1 MDFKDTPEDAD
12 FRAEVRAWLDA
23 NATPLAAGEDREIPM
38 FTDGERDDDV
48 PQQQAWQKKL
58 FDAGWGVITWPK
70 EFGGRE
76 ATPMQNFIF
85 RQEMARYDVPS
96 SEIYLVPH
104 GMVGPTIITHGTSE
118 QTHRW
123 IPKLAEGS
131 EIWCQ
136 LWSEPGAGSDLASLQ
151 TKCERD
157 TSSGDWI
164 LNGQKVWTTGAQW
177 SRWGLII
184 TRTDPDLPKHRGL
197 TVFVVDMHAPGVTV
211 VPLRQITGG
220 ADFNEVFFDD
230 VRVPD
235 DQRIGDINDGWRVA
249 MTTLMFERF
258 AVGTG
263 GSGEGMVTPLIKLA
277 KSLSRN
283 GPDQDGCRAIDDEHV
298 QQEIAKAYVKA
309 KLLTLTGYRVL
320 SKIAKGAAPGAEG
333 SIMKLVRTGLIYEV
347 SQLGTDLLGMSGALT
362 GSTAPDESFWS
373 LNFLGSM
380 GAKIGGGTD
389 DIMRN
394 ILGERVLGLPK
405 EPQVDRDMPF
415 RQARSLSAKHA

>member
-1 MDFKDTPEDAD
+1 MDFRDTPEDAA
-12 FRAEVRAWLDA
+12 FRALVRAWLDH
-23 NATPLAAGEDREIPM
+23 NATLLAPGEDRETPM
-38 FTDGERDDDV
+38 FTDGEREGDITD
-48 PQQQAWQKKL
+48 QQAWQQKL
-58 FDAGWGVITWPK
+58 YDAGWGVITWPT
-70 EFGGRE
+70 EFGGRD

-85 RQEMARYDVPS
+85 RQEMDRYDVAS
-96 SEIYLVPH
+96 AEIYLVQH
-104 GMVGPTIITHGTSE
+104 GMVGPTIITHGTAA
-118 QTHRW
+118 QTQRF

-136 LWSEPGAGSDLASLQ
+136 LWSEPNAGSDLASLQ
-151 TKCERD
+151 SKCERD
-157 TSSGDWI
+157 SSSGDWI

-184 TRTDPDLPKHRGL
+184 TRTDPELPKHRGL

-230 VRVPD
+230 VRIPD

-263 GSGEGMVTPLIKLA
+263 GSGEGMVAPLLKLA
-277 KSLSRN
+277 QSLSRN
-283 GPDQDGCRAIDDEHV
+283 GGRAIDDHHV
-298 QQEIAKAYVKA
+298 QQEMAETYIKA
-309 KLLTLTGYRVL
+309 KLLTLTGYRAL
-320 SKIAKGAAPGAEG
+320 SKIAKGGAPGAEG
-333 SIMKLVRTGLIYEV
+333 SIMKLVRTGLIYQI
-347 SQLGTDLLGMSGALT
+347 SQMGTDLLGLQGALT
-362 GSTAPDESFWS
+362 GANAPDDSFWS

-405 EPQVDRDMPF
+405 EPQVDRDMSF
-415 RQARSLSAKHA
+415 REARTAAAKN

>member
-1 MDFKDTPEDAD
+1 MASVDFKDTPEDAA

-23 NATPLAAGEDREIPM
+23 NARPLGAGEDREIPM
-38 FTDGERDDDV
+38 FTDGTRDDDV
-48 PQQQAWQKKL
+48 PQQQAWQKQL
-58 FDAGWGVITWPK
+58 YDAGWGVITWPK

-104 GMVGPTIITHGTSE
+104 GMVGPTIITHGTPE
-118 QTHRW
+118 QTRRF

-157 TSSGDWI
+157 SSSNDWI

-184 TRTDPDLPKHRGL
+184 TRTDAELPKHRGL

-211 VPLRQITGG
+211 RPLRQITGG

-235 DQRIGDINDGWRVA
+235 DQRIGDVNDGWRVA

-263 GSGEGMVTPLIKLA
+263 GSGEGMVAPLIRLA
-277 KSLSRN
+277 KSISR
-283 GPDQDGCRAIDDEHV
+283 DGSGRAIDDEHV
-298 QQEIAKAYVKA
+298 QQEIAKAFVKA
-309 KLLTLTGYRVL
+309 KLLTLTGYRAL

-333 SIMKLVRTGLIYEV
+333 SIMKLVRTGLIYEI
-347 SQLGTDLLGMSGALT
+347 SQLGTDLLGMSGALY
-362 GSTAPDESFWS
+362 GDTAPDDSFWS

-415 RQARSLSAKHA
+415 KDARAVAAKNA

>member
-1 MDFKDTPEDAD
+1 VDFNDSPQDAA
-12 FRAEVRAWLDA
+12 FRAEVRSWLDA
-23 NATPLAAGEDREIPM
+23 NVPLKDPADERESPM
-38 FTDGERDDDV
+38 FTDKPERAASIGS
-48 PQQQAWQKKL
+48 QQAWQRKL
-58 FDAGWGVITWPK
+58 YDAGWGVLTWPS

-85 RQEMARYDVPS
+85 RQEMRRYRTPS
-96 SEIYLVPH
+96 LEIYLVGH
-104 GMVGPTIITHGTSE
+104 GMVGPTIITHGTPAQKE
-118 QTHRW
+118 RF
-123 IPKLAEGS
+123 IPKMAEGS

-136 LWSEPGAGSDLASLQ
+136 LWSEPNAGSDLASLQ

-157 TSSGDWI
+157 GVSDWV

-184 TRTDPDLPKHRGL
+184 TRTDPSIPKHRGL

-211 VPLRQITGG
+211 RPLRQITGG

-230 VRVPD
+230 VRIPD

-249 MTTLMFERF
+249 MTTLMFERY

-263 GSGEGMVTPLIKLA
+263 GSGEGMVQPLIKLA
-277 KSLSRN
+277 RKTQRN
-283 GPDQDGCRAIDDEHV
+283 GSSALEDPRV
-298 QQEIAKAYVKA
+298 RQQIAEVFVKA
-309 KLLTLTGYRVL
+309 KLLSLTGYRSL
-320 SKIAKGAAPGAEG
+320 TKTEKQGAPGPEG
-333 SIMKLVRTGLIYEV
+333 SIMKLVRTELVYDVADIGTNILGLA
-347 SQLGTDLLGMSGALT
+347 GAVT
-362 GSTAPDESFWS
+362 GVQAADEGLWS
-373 LNFLGSM
+373 LNFVGAL

-405 EPQVDRDMPF
+405 EPSVDREVPF
-415 RQARSLSAKHA
+415 RDLRKLGASRA

>member
-1 MDFKDTPEDAD
+1 MDFKDTPEDAA

-85 RQEMARYDVPS
+85 RQEMGRYDVPS

-118 QTHRW
+118 QTHALDPEARRGLRDLV
-123 IPKLAEGS
+123 PALERARGRLRPRVAADEVRARPS
-131 EIWCQ
+131 
-136 LWSEPGAGSDLASLQ
+136 SD
-151 TKCERD
+151 
-157 TSSGDWI
+157 DWV

-211 VPLRQITGG
+211 RPLRQITGG

-263 GSGEGMVTPLIKLA
+263 GSGEGMVTPLMKLA

-283 GPDQDGCRAIDDEHV
+283 GGTAIDDEHV
-298 QQEIAKAYVKA
+298 RQEIAEAYVKA
-309 KLLTLTGYRVL
+309 KLLTLTGYRAL

-362 GSTAPDESFWS
+362 GRTRTGRQLLVAELPRRH
-373 LNFLGSM
+373 
-380 GAKIGGGTD
+380 GG
-389 DIMRN
+389 
-394 ILGERVLGLPK
+394 
-405 EPQVDRDMPF
+405 QDR
-415 RQARSLSAKHA
+415 RRHGRHHAEHPR

>member
-1 MDFKDTPEDAD
+1 MDFHDTPDEAA
-12 FRAEVRAWLDA
+12 FRAEVATWLDA
-23 NATPLAAGEDREIPM
+23 NAKRLEAGEAREIPM
-38 FTDGERDDDV
+38 FTDGEREDDISE
-48 PQQQAWQKKL
+48 QQAWQKKL
-58 FDAGWGVITWPK
+58 YDAGWGVITWPK

-76 ATPMQNFIF
+76 ASPVENFIF
-85 RQEMARYDVPS
+85 RQEMQSYDVPS
-96 SEIYLVPH
+96 TEIYLVPH
-104 GMVGPTIITHGTSE
+104 GMVGPTIITHGTPD
-118 QTHRW
+118 QTKRW
-123 IPKLAEGS
+123 VPKIAEGS

-151 TKCERD
+151 TKCER
-157 TSSGDWI
+157 TGEGDWV

-177 SRWGLII
+177 SKWGLII
-184 TRTDPDLPKHRGL
+184 TRTDADLPKHRGL
-197 TVFVVDMHAPGVTV
+197 TVFVVDMEAPGVTV
-211 VPLRQITGG
+211 RPLRQITGG

-235 DQRIGDINDGWRVA
+235 DQRIGQINDGWRVA

-263 GSGEGMVTPLIKLA
+263 GNGEGMVAPLIKLA
-277 KSLSRN
+277 KSQSRN
-283 GPDQDGCRAIDDEHV
+283 GGRAIDDHHV
-298 QQEIAKAYVKA
+298 QQQVAETFVKA
-309 KLLTLTGYRVL
+309 KLLTLTGYRAL
-320 SKIAKGAAPGAEG
+320 SKIAKGQEPGAEG
-333 SIMKLVRTGLIYEV
+333 SIMKLVRTGLIYQI
-347 SQLGTDLLGMSGALT
+347 SQMGTDLLGMSGAIT
-362 GSTAPDESFWS
+362 GDEAPDDSLWS

-415 RQARSLSAKHA
+415 REARSLTSR